1 MRVLRLR
8 WKPFLQR
15 TDAWRT
21 SCSLSGE
28 ETMSSVLDAILSLK
42 SWCLLD
48 HAIHVCLADYV
59 WFDVMKEWLSGFT
72 GETMSSMFD
81 AILSSKS
88 GCWLDHV
95 IHVYLAIYVIVLFM
109 KEWHSWFTFSLI
121 IKLQFIQFNVHVCV
135 TNVCCKVHNFWELSW
150 QLESRIATI
159 RGEFTE
165 GCVTNGTWEIT
176 YQYMCMH
183 RYYHVSV
190 KRIHGS
196 CGYKKVFCSLE
207 SDVMR

>member
-8 WKPFLQR
+8 WKAFSAKDWWMKDILQFV
-15 TDAWRT
+15 WRRNYVFCT
-21 SCSLSGE
+21 WCNSFFEVLMFTGSCNSCLFGRLC
-28 ETMSSVLDAILSLK
+28 VI
-42 SWCLLD
+42 WCYERM
-48 HAIHVCLADYV
+48 AFRVY
-59 WFDVMKEWLSGFT
+59 
-72 GETMSSMFD
+72 GETMSSIFN

-95 IHVYLAIYVIVLFM
+95 INVYLATYVIVLFM

-150 QLESRIATI
+150 QLESQIATI

-165 GCVTNGTWEIT
+165 GCVTNGTWDIT

-183 RYYHVSV
+183 R
-190 KRIHGS
+190 
-196 CGYKKVFCSLE
+196 
-207 SDVMR
+207 